1 MSEKRFEIIEKQNS
15 LQLGIMII
23 RDNETGVQYLYTTNG
38 AITPLLDKEGKPIVS
53 QQLFFERLLRRSFLV
68 QRKEWRGCL

>member
-1 MSEKRFEIIEKQNS
+1 MSEKCFEIIEKQNS

-53 QQLFFERLLRRSFLV
+53 Q
-68 QRKEWRGCL
+68 